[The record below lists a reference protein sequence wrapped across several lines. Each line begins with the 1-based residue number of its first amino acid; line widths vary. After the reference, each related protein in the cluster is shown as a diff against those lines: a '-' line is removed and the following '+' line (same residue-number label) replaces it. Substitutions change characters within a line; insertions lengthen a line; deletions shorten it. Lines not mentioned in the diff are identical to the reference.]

1 VNSPLVYAHTHTPHG
16 QLEEGGQVQRQL
28 RKVNSPYRKPLDL
41 RPWRAGLSVGM
52 GGSILIC
59 VRMGAH
65 GWGRGG
71 TDGRVQQEGT
81 NIVGGQAI
89 VGSLQREVIGFWK
102 GTREAAGAC

>member
-1 VNSPLVYAHTHTPHG
+1 
-16 QLEEGGQVQRQL
+16 
-28 RKVNSPYRKPLDL
+28 
-41 RPWRAGLSVGM
+41 
-52 GGSILIC
+52 
-59 VRMGAH
+59 MGAH